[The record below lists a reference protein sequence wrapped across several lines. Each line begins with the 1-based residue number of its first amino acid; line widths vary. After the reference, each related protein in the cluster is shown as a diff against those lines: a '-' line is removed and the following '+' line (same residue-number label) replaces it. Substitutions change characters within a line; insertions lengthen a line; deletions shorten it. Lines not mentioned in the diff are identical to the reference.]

1 MGLIGDRVKD
11 YELPTWRGSAAYLYT
26 LRLDPVCL
34 AWEYLR
40 RNALY
45 RAAWAT
51 RSRGAIPPAASW
63 GLKIWEDPGL
73 DARSAEPI
81 WSPTPVSSVVLTPS
95 SVADAAPSFQLW
107 CIPGRKS
114 LAHDGTGLHV
124 TAKHSLGVTRAV
136 IASDLAADAPYG
148 YQVSAGAALDVC
160 CRAVKAFDASY
171 GSAEGAQSSIRFRPT
186 RSALIHARILQSLDG
201 ADAGASHRDI
211 AEALFGSEAVTA
223 DWSPDSEIRAQVR
236 YLLKRGRALAAGGY
250 RSLLNLDSS

>member
-1 MGLIGDRVKD
+1 MGWIGDRVKC

-45 RAAWAT
+45 RATWAT
-51 RSRGAIPPAASW
+51 QSPRAIAPATSW
-63 GLKIWEDPGL
+63 GLKSWEDPGR

-81 WSPTPVSSVVLTPS
+81 WWPTPVSSVVLTPS
-95 SVADAAPSFQLW
+95 SVGDAAPTFKLW

-114 LAHDGTGLHV
+114 LMHDGRGLRV
-124 TAKHSLGVTRAV
+124 TATHPLGVTRAV
-136 IASDLAADAPYG
+136 LDPDLAADRPYG
-148 YQVSAGAALDVC
+148 YQMSAGASLDVR

-211 AEALFGSEAVTA
+211 AEALFGSEAVIA